1 MKKIIS
7 SIVMTAALASSAVY
21 AQQGPDQGP
30 GGNGN
35 RGGDRGG
42 PGQGQMHGGPGQGDA
57 RQMNGGPGQM
67 NGGPGQMR
75 GDQGQ
80 MRGDRDQMRGGPDRM
95 HGGPGMRADRGGPGG
110 GWQGGPG
117 GEWRHRGGRL
127 PGDYRDR
134 QYVVDDW
141 RGYDLQPPPRGY
153 HWVGVGGDYLLVAI
167 ASGVISQIITG
178 R

>member
-7 SIVMTAALASSAVY
+7 SMLMAAALASSAVY

-30 GGNGN
+30 DGNGN
-35 RGGDRGG
+35 HGGQ
-42 PGQGQMHGGPGQGDA
+42 GQGQMHGGQGRDQGNSHDGQG
-57 RQMNGGPGQM
+57 
-67 NGGPGQMR
+67 
-75 GDQGQ
+75 
-80 MRGDRDQMRGGPDRM
+80 M
-95 HGGPGMRADRGGPGG
+95 HADRGGPGGG

-117 GEWRHRGGRL
+117 GPGGEWHHRGGRL

-153 HWVGVGGDYLLVAI
+153 HWVGVGGEYLLVGI
-167 ASGVISQIITG
+167 ASGVIAQIITG

>member
-7 SIVMTAALASSAVY
+7 SIAMTAALASSAVY

-35 RGGDRGG
+35 HGGDRGG
-42 PGQGQMHGGPGQGDA
+42 PGQGQMHGGPGQ
-57 RQMNGGPGQM
+57 
-67 NGGPGQMR
+67 MR
-75 GDQGQ
+75 GDPE
-80 MRGDRDQMRGGPDRM
+80 QMRGGPDHM
-95 HGGPGMRADRGGPGG
+95 HGGPGMRADRGGPGDG